1 MSVCDP
7 SQQSPRNQPANTAD
21 GRDDAKLAYSGESEQ
36 IETATKQHKPRDKQT
51 TAPAQRSG
59 RLTPLRQPGN
69 RQQRQGVEHLIVHRG
84 LPRLQQRRIDTVLQ
98 QMRTKGAERNDE
110 EGVDGKEQII
120 HLAKQ
125 GDTLGYRAILSGDK
139 YSCSALALE
148 DASLCFIAKD
158 VFYSLVE
165 KNAGVALQIINL
177 FSKELKD
184 AERKITSFAQN
195 SIKERLAQSLLLL
208 KENYGLEND
217 GYTIN
222 ASVTREEIA
231 NITGTTRETAIRN
244 LFELNDDGIIE
255 LKGKKIKII
264 SLHELIKTANV
275 FD

>member
-1 MSVCDP
+1 MS
-7 SQQSPRNQPANTAD
+7 PALCPQCYKCNTRSKSIFCELSNSD
-21 GRDDAKLAYSGESEQ
+21 LAILNSFKHYANYKKGQLVFQEGSY
-36 IETATKQHKPRDKQT
+36 P
-51 TAPAQRSG
+51 
-59 RLTPLRQPGN
+59 
-69 RQQRQGVEHLIVHRG
+69 RG
-84 LPRLQQRRIDTVLQ
+84 LYCVFSGKLKITQT
-98 QMRTKGAERNDE
+98 
-110 EGVDGKEQII
+110 GVDGKEQII

-148 DASLCFIAKD
+148 NASLCFIAKD

-264 SLHELIKTANV
+264 SLQELIKTANV